1 MPEDER
7 TDRPREERDGERDE
21 REQQRDGRVRGVG
34 EEHVREI
41 VRRGGA
47 VRVEIVEL
55 NRRAHHGCGDDRA
68 HRRACCARRRP
79 GECGCGGFRLCFDCG
94 HENLLV
100 VCLRSWIGAQTQKPR
115 THGGVR
121 GSSRSV
127 PATIGGA
134 VFGYTN
140 QLADGEIIIRTICS
154 RASPAMTSLLSCIL
168 RGHHVGT
175 EPTPSHPASPSFIHI
190 VRQLHLRY
198 G

>member
-1 MPEDER
+1 MR
-7 TDRPREERDGERDE
+7 
-21 REQQRDGRVRGVG
+21 
-34 EEHVREI
+34 
-41 VRRGGA
+41 
-47 VRVEIVEL
+47 
-55 NRRAHHGCGDDRA
+55 
-68 HRRACCARRRP
+68 RRACCARRRP

-154 RASPAMTSLLSCIL
+154 RALPAMTSLLSYIL

-198 G
+198 GWLGDQAATSSLLAQRDDRHGRAHPSERERDRRP